1 MPGLNELLRNK
12 PSPGSPGF
20 TSDQLKGLSMPPI
33 EKTYPGVAKTIDLI
47 PTRDL
52 KIPPISL
59 FEAIQKRRTRRLF
72 SETPLSISEL
82 SFLLWATQGVQQVVR
97 SGLFTLRTVPSSGGM
112 HPFET
117 YLLVNRV
124 EDLDPGLY
132 HYWALQHKLNYLA
145 EHQGAAERLIQA
157 CNNQD
162 FVSKGAL
169 VFLWSARIYRSEWRN
184 AENAFKD
191 ILISAGHICQNLYLA
206 SEAIQVGVSPLITYQ
221 QTLLDEL
228 VGLDGENE
236 LVVYL
241 ATVGKVDTSVIQ
253 L

>member
-1 MPGLNELLRNK
+1 M
-12 PSPGSPGF
+12 
-20 TSDQLKGLSMPPI
+20 
-33 EKTYPGVAKTIDLI
+33 
-47 PTRDL
+47 
-52 KIPPISL
+52 
-59 FEAIQKRRTRRLF
+59 
-72 SETPLSISEL
+72 
-82 SFLLWATQGVQQVVR
+82 LWATQGVQQLVR
-97 SGLFTLRTVPSSGGM
+97 SGLFSLRTVPSSGGM

-124 EDLDPGLY
+124 ENLDPGLY

-145 EHQGAAERLIQA
+145 EHQGLEEKLVNA

-162 FVSKGAL
+162 YVAKGAL
-169 VFLWSARIYRSEWRN
+169 VFFWSARIYRSEWRN
-184 AENAFKD
+184 ADNALKD

-221 QTLLDEL
+221 QEQVDDLL
-228 VGLDGENE
+228 GLDGENE